1 MKKVY
6 VSILAATLLF
16 TACNTEPSGEA
27 AAVAEEQTVEMETP
41 EGEAYAVAEGSKVS
55 FYGATPTHGHNGDF
69 AVSSGNIYVNEG
81 AITGGN
87 IAVTIADMVV
97 TTEGLEDKK
106 KEKLKGHLLGA
117 DFFNAE
123 ANPEVTFQITEVAA
137 LEGDADNT
145 HTISGNLSMNGTT
158 NNLSF
163 PAKVEMG
170 EGKMAAKASFVIN
183 RKDWGMSYKN
193 DESLGDDWIYDK
205 VEMTFDLTAAK

>member
-1 MKKVY
+1 MKKIY

-16 TACNTEPSGEA
+16 TACNNEPSGDA
-27 AAVAEEQTVEMETP
+27 VAVAEEQTVTTETP
-41 EGEAYAVAEGSKVS
+41 EGEAYALADGSKVS

-87 IAVTIADMVV
+87 ITVNVADVAI
-97 TTEGLEDKK
+97 TTEGLEDEK
-106 KEKLKGHLLGA
+106 KEKLKGHLLGE
-117 DFFNAE
+117 DFFNTE
-123 ANPEVTFQITEVAA
+123 SNPEVTFQITEVAP
-137 LEGDADNT
+137 LEDDADNT

-205 VEMTFDLTAAK
+205 VEMTLDITAAK